1 MLGLQETKSAGTPP
15 SKTYSC
21 VACSATFKGLSSL
34 LVHQASH
41 ASEISDQRVAS
52 LPSCSHCGSLFA
64 NTELLQ
70 KHHCIVLPPL
80 VPQDVNVCERG
91 EEFLELGFVQEHKS
105 FHEVQVTPQL
115 EETNNETLELVE
127 NSELAQM
134 DCSQPVPDEV
144 PSNENSPYHCTNEA
158 LQDTQTASEACLS
171 ASVSP
176 VNGAV
181 SQEHH
186 DDGSKPSSPLA
197 LTEAQDQSLG
207 NKIENVTSENTCVS
221 DSEETPNESQESSN
235 KKPLLKMLTFYLN
248 SRQSTQKHWERNKRT
263 LPPCKVS
270 TRAPVQ
276 APAVMPTSSS
286 GYFMNNVTEG
296 GSKCGIDGVG
306 FGQSG
311 NLLNVKPVEEKNKSK
326 IISMTKILYP
336 VVAIEASQQLL
347 RKNLEGGH
355 QCGLCRRIFQDT
367 DSLIMHHALHKKERV
382 KYCRRCRQYVISVIS
397 VPHNHICA
405 SPNVGFSEQFSLPT
419 SSTPTTQHSRKLF
432 HCTKCNRSYARRH
445 TLNRHNCQ
453 WIALFK
459 SSGFGAQKDKISR
472 FEEGSNAVK
481 QLMSVEQDSSCQ
493 VNVGVNTEGLKLV
506 KPENLNTDS
515 SLEAKYQRGLL
526 AKRFSRNAEPTA
538 AQDEMSRGRNTETG
552 EPLGASQCT
561 VPLDDAE
568 IHEMD
573 VNEEKHDAVMEAPK
587 DNSDR
592 VVVLEPTIKCPTN
605 SSLSSKDF
613 QVHISATG
621 VKRFS
626 CNRCQR
632 SYSRHFTLKQHLEI
646 CGARKL
652 MERNSFGKANIIAL
666 KKNFPCPTC
675 GVLFTHKDRMN
686 MHQKR
691 CQSVRSASILEANK
705 LSEKKNQA
713 SQENIFVLS
722 QVSKNQVRQKSSDNN
737 SEIMSLPS
745 VLPRKVTC
753 ECGAAF
759 TCPRLLFEHLQLH
772 TMESYICSHCGENWQ
787 SWADY
792 QAHQKFHAQT
802 PGQKNEQKVSQP
814 QLQQEPRFQMAAQNR
829 KNQPQDLLKSHLNH
843 NHVCQKCK
851 KVFGA
856 HKSLLRHLRLSCR
869 GDIAGGQ
876 NKHSCSR
883 CGMTFQ
889 SPLAHKVHVQGN
901 TCTPSFK
908 PVRCPVCV
916 RWFSCMD
923 GLKRHLVSHSQQKVL
938 TCQICE
944 HKCSSH
950 EDLEEH
956 KRRVHGT
963 KQAAESP
970 TIQSAH
976 VSQSNPS
983 NAFQCQIFPP
993 SYPKHQS
1000 LKDHLRKVHQ
1010 TQGLNPGSVG
1020 VFETKAGGLQS
1031 SKGTVQQSHSARF
1044 QCHIC
1049 SRSYPDLK
1057 SLKNH
1062 RRRIHCIRGGLEM
1075 FREIVHQSQGT
1086 SYRCQSCHQIY
1097 RDAKS
1102 LKNHRR
1108 RVHRILGDVP
1118 ESAEAVSTDVE
1129 ESEDHSEPLDVTLS
1143 PSTPPETAVQ

>member
-15 SKTYSC
+15 SKIYSC

-64 NTELLQ
+64 NPELLQ
-70 KHHCIVLPPL
+70 KHHCIILPPL
-80 VPQDVNVCERG
+80 VTQDVNVCDRG
-91 EEFLELGFVQEHKS
+91 EEFHELGVIQKHKS
-105 FHEVQVTPQL
+105 VHEIQVKSQS
-115 EETNNETLELVE
+115 EETSNETLEFVE
-127 NSELAQM
+127 NSELTQM

-144 PSNENSPYHCTNEA
+144 PSNESLASHCTDES
-158 LQDTQTASEACLS
+158 LQNTRTASEECLS
-171 ASVSP
+171 TSDSPSVNS
-176 VNGAV
+176 AV
-181 SQEHH
+181 SQVHH
-186 DDGSKPSSPLA
+186 DERTEPSSPLA
-197 LTEAQDQSLG
+197 FTEAQDQSLG
-207 NKIENVTSENTCVS
+207 NKIENLTSENTCVS
-221 DSEETPNESQESSN
+221 DHEETPNENQESSN

-248 SRQSTQKHWERNKRT
+248 SRQSTQKHWERSKRT
-263 LPPCKVS
+263 LPTWKAS

-276 APAVMPTSSS
+276 APAVMSASSS
-286 GYFMNNVTEG
+286 GCFNNVREG
-296 GSKCGIDGVG
+296 GSKYGIDGVG

-311 NLLNVKPVEEKNKSK
+311 NLLNVKPIEGKKKSK
-326 IISMTKILYP
+326 IISTTKTLYP
-336 VVAIEASQQLL
+336 VVAIEACQQLL
-347 RKNLEGGH
+347 KENLEGRH
-355 QCGLCRRIFQDT
+355 QCGLCRRVFQDM

-382 KYCRRCRQYVISVIS
+382 KFCCRCRQYVISVIS
-397 VPHNHICA
+397 VPLNHICG
-405 SPNVGFSEQFSLPT
+405 SSNVGFSKQISLPT
-419 SSTPTTQHSRKLF
+419 SNSPTTQHSRKLF
-432 HCTKCNRSYARRH
+432 HCTKCNRSYTRRH
-445 TLNRHNCQ
+445 RLNRHNCQ
-453 WIALFK
+453 WMALFK
-459 SSGFGAQKDKISR
+459 SSGVDKISN
-472 FEEGSNAVK
+472 FEEGSNAEK
-481 QLMSVEQDSSCQ
+481 QLVSGRQDSSCQ
-493 VNVGVNTEGLKLV
+493 VNVDVNTGGLKLV
-506 KPENLNTDS
+506 KTEEHNTDS
-515 SLEAKYQRGLL
+515 LLEGKYQTGLL
-526 AKRFSRNAEPTA
+526 AKRFSRNADATA
-538 AQDEMSRGRNTETG
+538 AQDKMSRGRNTAKG
-552 EPLGASQCT
+552 ELLRGSQCT

-568 IHEMD
+568 IHVMD
-573 VNEEKHDAVMEAPK
+573 VNEEKPDALVEAPK
-587 DNSDR
+587 DSSDGM
-592 VVVLEPTIKCPTN
+592 VVSEPTIKWPT
-605 SSLSSKDF
+605 SSTLSNKDF

-621 VKRFS
+621 IRRFS
-626 CNRCQR
+626 CNRCER
-632 SYSRHFTLKQHLEI
+632 SYSRRFTLKRHLEI

-652 MERNSFGKANIIAL
+652 MEQHSSGKANIIAL
-666 KKNFPCPTC
+666 KKKFPCPYC
-675 GVLFTHKDRMN
+675 GMSFTHKDRMN

-691 CQSVRSASILEANK
+691 CQSMRSAGTLEKN
-705 LSEKKNQA
+705 NQA

-722 QVSKNQVRQKSSDNN
+722 QVSKNQVRHKSSDNN

-759 TCPRLLFEHLQLH
+759 TCPRLLFEHLRLH

-787 SWADY
+787 SWAEF

-802 PGQKNEQKVSQP
+802 SGQKNEQKVSQP
-814 QLQQEPRFQMAAQNR
+814 QLQQEPRFQTATQNQ
-829 KNQPQDLLKSHLNH
+829 KKQPQDLLKSHLKH
-843 NHVCQKCK
+843 RLVCHKCK

-856 HKSLLRHLRLSCR
+856 RKSLLRHLRFICR
-869 GDIAGGQ
+869 GDIAGQ

-889 SPLAHKVHVQGN
+889 SPLAHKVHIQGN
-901 TCTPSFK
+901 TCTPPFK

-938 TCQICE
+938 TCRICQ

-963 KQAAESP
+963 KEAAEAP

-983 NAFQCQIFPP
+983 NAFPYQICPH
-993 SYPKHQS
+993 SYSKLQS
-1000 LKDHLRKVHQ
+1000 LKDHQRKVHRP
-1010 TQGLNPGSVG
+1010 QGLNPGSVG

-1031 SKGTVQQSHSARF
+1031 SKGTLQQSHSNPF
-1044 QCHIC
+1044 QCRIC
-1049 SRSYPDLK
+1049 SRSCPDLR

-1062 RRRIHCIRGGLEM
+1062 RRRVHCIRGSLEM

-1086 SYRCQSCHQIY
+1086 SYRCQSCHQSY

-1108 RVHRILGDVP
+1108 KVHRILGDVP
-1118 ESAEAVSTDVE
+1118 ESAKMVATDME
-1129 ESEDHSEPLDVTLS
+1129 QSEVKSEPLDVTLS
-1143 PSTPPETAVQ
+1143 PSTAPETAVQ